1 MADLAEVPSYPVTAT
16 GRLGPIGSASD
27 TVTGYAG
34 AQLVSASLTSVTIQ
48 CQGSFDGGTTWVA
61 LQIVNMADGT
71 TSTGITANGIYRVD
85 VGCVPRYQWYCSDF
99 GSATSAKLY
108 QTKRQG

>member
-34 AQLVSASLTSVTIQ
+34 AQLVAVAFNGTIQ

-71 TSTGITANGIYRVD
+71 TSTGITSVGIYRAD
-85 VGCVPRYQWYCSDF
+85 VGCVPRYQWYCSTF
-99 GSATSAKLY
+99 NSANTAKLY
-108 QTKRQG
+108 PTKRQG